1 MIGPDSRVSLARQAR
16 LKLDPRTGRQIL
28 LYPEK
33 GLELNDTAA
42 RVAALCREE
51 RAVRDI
57 VERMVTAAIE
67 SPTARRQIE
76 DEVLAFLRALEDRGL
91 LMVRTP

>member
-16 LKLDPRTGRQIL
+16 LKLDPRTGRQML

-33 GLELNDTAA
+33 GLDLNDTAA

-57 VERMVTAAIE
+57 VERMVSAAID
-67 SPTARRQIE
+67 SPDGAR
-76 DEVLAFLRALEDRGL
+76 ADRGRGAGL
-91 LMVRTP
+91 PARAGGPRAS

>member
-42 RVAALCREE
+42 RVAALVQKTEILWHLVDC
-51 RAVRDI
+51 
-57 VERMVTAAIE
+57 VEAASAGAE
-67 SPTARRQIE
+67 APPPRPRSP
-76 DEVLAFLRALEDRGL
+76 G
-91 LMVRTP
+91 

>member
-1 MIGPDSRVSLARQAR
+1 MIGLDSRVSLARLAR
-16 LKLDPRTGRQIL
+16 LKLDPRTGRQML

-33 GLELNDTAA
+33 GLDLNDTGA

-51 RAVRDI
+51 RTVQDI
-57 VERMVTAAIE
+57 VERMVSATIE
-67 SPTARRQIE
+67 SPIARRQIE

-91 LMVRTP
+91 LMVRNP

>member
-33 GLELNDTAA
+33 GLDLNDTAA
-42 RVAALCREE
+42 RVADLCREE

-57 VERMVTAAIE
+57 VERMVAAAID
-67 SPTARRQIE
+67 SPIARRQIE

-91 LMVRTP
+91 LMVRSP